1 MKRIDLDT
9 PRTPREV
16 IFEHALILRR
26 LSGQIR
32 MALIEPETIPMPASL
47 RRSLSGSA
55 KAFEDCAADL
65 EALAT
70 TASHTVVRVPTWR
83 DGTKVAVGFI
93 VPSAAVFALFAII
106 ATVVPERPIDPQ
118 QILRAAEERKWM
130 SMAEERLNHEEN
142 SR

>member
-106 ATVVPERPIDPQ
+106 ATVVPERPLDPQ
-118 QILRAAEERKWM
+118 QIQRMAHEREWM
-130 SMAEERLNHEEN
+130 SMAEHQLDNEE
-142 SR
+142 SDR

>member
-32 MALIEPETIPMPASL
+32 MVLIEPETIPMPASL
-47 RRSLSGSA
+47 RRSLSASA
-55 KAFEDCAADL
+55 KAYEDCAADL

-106 ATVVPERPIDPQ
+106 STVVPERPIDPQ

-130 SMAEERLNHEEN
+130 SMAEERLNHEAN